1 MGFYSKDGVKTSET
15 TISPVQLLV
24 LVLLSQGPAHGYMI
38 LQEFQRRLGG
48 WIPKS
53 GTLYPALRRLADKEL
68 IVGTRVVHEERPD
81 AVQYHITPKGR
92 RMLEEASV
100 RFGDEV
106 RVQDRLWRFLAPG
119 VHRHAA
125 AAMLDWT
132 VRERSPIGFAVM
144 KCQCDGA
151 RHGPTHLRFLQRYR
165 EHLQRELDWVDQR
178 LAELKASE
186 PEEGR

>member
-1 MGFYSKDGVKTSET
+1 MAFYSKDGVKTSES

-48 WIPKS
+48 WTPKS
-53 GTLYPALRRLADKEL
+53 GTLYPALRRLAEQEF
-68 IVGTRVVHEERPD
+68 IAGTRVAQQERPD
-81 AVQYHITPKGR
+81 AVQYHITPKGQR
-92 RMLEEASV
+92 VLEEASG
-100 RFGDEV
+100 RLGDEV

-119 VHRHAA
+119 VRRHAA

-144 KCQCDGA
+144 KCQCDA
-151 RHGPTHLRFLQRYR
+151 ACNGPTQLRFLQRYR
-165 EHLQRELDWVDQR
+165 EHLRRELDWVNQR
-178 LAELKASE
+178 LAELQDAESDA
-186 PEEGR
+186 GR